1 MAITQTSA
9 NTQQLRR
16 GNRLMFSSSDDN
28 VNVLAMQIQATHAPD
43 GREVDVRPLLRITE
57 EIFKRATPNMAAIVA
72 PVIT

>member
-43 GREVDVRPLLRITE
+43 GREVDVRPLLRIIE

-72 PVIT
+72 PVIP